1 MSALIVG
8 IPACMAAKEYMREEK
23 WLKLVLVIL
32 WGMIFMVIAIA
43 AAISVLI
50 KMFSVESN

>member
-1 MSALIVG
+1 MIL
-8 IPACMAAKEYMREEK
+8 ACMAAKEYMREEK

-50 KMFSVESN
+50 KMFSVEPN